1 MASQYPPTN
10 PNSNPDEMMDL
21 EILQLQEELTR
32 MRKQRALLQLR
43 SEIAREQQLLA
54 EVQQSFGLAEL
65 PAVPPERPVEQ
76 QLTERLAS
84 EHPRFDSMPDPR
96 LRSIPPTNPTTE
108 DVDELIRGI
117 KRSHSESSVDNGG
130 KGLENVREHSL
141 AGQDNMREEGQQQ
154 ERISRQGSSG
164 REKMQDEQEED
175 VEVPPTFTV
184 KRQYRGASRKEYN
197 LTIEFLQS
205 HFAQYERYY
214 ASDARKIEEGLRHV
228 TPDIERAW
236 GFHVVTYD
244 KTEPTWSNFCKF
256 LLSRVIN
263 LVDPAVARR
272 QYYGRSQR
280 EDQTVREFSNHLGSW
295 ESNLEE
301 LLTEEQRIQN
311 LWERVL
317 PSVREEAI
325 PFQYQSDRYQDHIA
339 HLQSVESHMPSR
351 AHMQK
356 KINAAAAAAARNKQ
370 NHKYGHQQHF
380 PKNAPKYP
388 RAKRPRMNNPTI
400 HSMNNL
406 MHHPMN
412 NSYEN

>member
-1 MASQYPPTN
+1 MTSQLPPSN
-10 PNSNPDEMMDL
+10 PNSSPDEMMDL

-54 EVQQSFGLAEL
+54 EAQQSLGLAEL

-76 QLTERLAS
+76 RLAERLPS
-84 EHPRFDSMPDPR
+84 ERPRFNPPPDPWPR
-96 LRSIPPTNPTTE
+96 PIPPTNPTTE

-117 KRSHSESSVDNGG
+117 KRSHSESSNHNGG
-130 KGLENVREHSL
+130 NELENVQEHRP
-141 AGQDNMREEGQQQ
+141 AGQDNTGEEGQQPQ
-154 ERISRQGSSG
+154 EPISQQGSSG
-164 REKMQDEQEED
+164 REKTQDEQEED

-214 ASDARKIEEGLRHV
+214 ASHERKIEEGLRHV
-228 TPDIERAW
+228 VPDIERAW
-236 GFHVVTYD
+236 GFHVATD
-244 KTEPTWSNFCKF
+244 DQIEPTWPNFCNF
-256 LLSRVIN
+256 LLSRIIN

-311 LWERVL
+311 LWARVL
-317 PSVREEAI
+317 PSVREEAM

-339 HLQSVESHMPSR
+339 HLQTVESRMPSR

-356 KINAAAAAAARNKQ
+356 KIAAAAAAAARNKQ
-370 NHKYGHQQHF
+370 NQKYGHQPHF
-380 PKNAPKYP
+380 PRSAPKYL
-388 RAKRPRMNNPTI
+388 RAKRPRMHNPTNHSMHNPTN
-400 HSMNNL
+400 HSMNN
-406 MHHPMN
+406 
-412 NSYEN
+412 S